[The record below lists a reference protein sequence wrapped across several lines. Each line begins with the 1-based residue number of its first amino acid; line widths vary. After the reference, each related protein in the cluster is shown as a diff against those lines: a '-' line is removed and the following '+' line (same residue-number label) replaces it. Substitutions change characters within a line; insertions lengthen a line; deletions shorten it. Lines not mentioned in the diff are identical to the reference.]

1 MLIHLI
7 LRNRCNSH
15 DKAKIG
21 IFQYLC
27 RFAQYPSLTNVRRNM
42 NLSGMQSAVRYVLIT
57 SILILATGCGGEES
71 KLQTMAQPKPPLPTD
86 TIIEDQVSEP
96 EVKAGEEPS
105 MGATEPVTRVTTP
118 TRVTAP
124 IMGMGLGGGFEE
136 EAPRVAAKARAPR
149 PADSQLA
156 EGRTMSKRVT
166 PTRGIASERPVAV
179 VTKERLGN
187 MADDV
192 LARMGKANIAFNAPE
207 KIEIG
212 MNSQVQLLMSVEDEI
227 AELEAQITEPG
238 VVVSA
243 RVSVS
248 QTMRATLKGTGFTI
262 TAVTDEEQI
271 IPTTE
276 RSEWLWNVKPTSG
289 GTQVLQLT
297 LTAVL
302 DVDGKQAKRTIKTFQ
317 KEIEVEVP
325 YSFLLSEFVSNNW
338 QWLWSALLVPVG
350 GWIVIRIR
358 TSKRSAKAS

>member
-1 MLIHLI
+1 MKP
-7 LRNRCNSH
+7 SEM
-15 DKAKIG
+15 
-21 IFQYLC
+21 QYK
-27 RFAQYPSLTNVRRNM
+27 VR
-42 NLSGMQSAVRYVLIT
+42 SVLVVF
-57 SILILATGCGGEES
+57 ILALVIGCSSEERRS
-71 KLQTMAQPKPPLPTD
+71 VSMTSEQVSRKDTATERAQP
-86 TIIEDQVSEP
+86 VSEP
-96 EVKAGEEPS
+96 EVKAGEETD

-136 EAPRVAAKARAPR
+136 EAPRVSAKARAPR
-149 PADSQLA
+149 PEDSQSA
-156 EGRTMSKRVT
+156 VVKTMSKRVMS
-166 PTRGIASERPVAV
+166 TRGVASERPTVDTKPAEREPVAV
-179 VTKERLGN
+179 VTKESLGN

-192 LARMGKANIAFNAPE
+192 LARMSKANIAFNAPE

-212 MNSQVQLLMSVEDEI
+212 MNSQVQLLMSVKDEI

-248 QTMRATLKGTGFTI
+248 QTMRATLKGTGFII

-302 DVDGKQAKRTIKTFQ
+302 DVDGKQAKRTINTFQ

-350 GWIVIRIR
+350 GWIVVRLR
-358 TSKRSAKAS
+358 ASKRSARAS

>member
-1 MLIHLI
+1 MKPSEMQFTV
-7 LRNRCNSH
+7 RNFLVVFVLVLVVGCSSEER
-15 DKAKIG
+15 K
-21 IFQYLC
+21 
-27 RFAQYPSLTNVRRNM
+27 NVKM
-42 NLSGMQSAVRYVLIT
+42 T
-57 SILILATGCGGEES
+57 SSEQVSPKDTAT
-71 KLQTMAQPKPPLPTD
+71 KHAQP
-86 TIIEDQVSEP
+86 VSEP
-96 EVKAGEEPS
+96 EVKAGEETD
-105 MGATEPVTRVTTP
+105 MGATEPVARVTTP

-149 PADSQLA
+149 PADSQSA
-156 EGRTMSKRVT
+156 VVGTISKRVM
-166 PTRGIASERPVAV
+166 PTRGIASERPVTV

-192 LARMGKANIAFNAPE
+192 LARMSKANIAFNAPE

-276 RSEWLWNVKPTSG
+276 RSEWLWNVMPTSG
-289 GTQVLQLT
+289 GTQKLQLT

-350 GWIVIRIR
+350 GWILIRLR